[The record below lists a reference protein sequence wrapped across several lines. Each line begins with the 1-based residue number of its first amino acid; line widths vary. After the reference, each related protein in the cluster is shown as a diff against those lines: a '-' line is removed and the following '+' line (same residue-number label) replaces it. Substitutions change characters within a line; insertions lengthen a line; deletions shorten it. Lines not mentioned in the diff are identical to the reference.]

1 MMIMRTAAMTAVL
14 VGLSVGVAGTA
25 SAETLDGTY
34 TAEVFGNDG
43 TPSPLTDSPWVLT
56 SCGPDCVRA
65 GARELHLQGN
75 TWTASSDVDGDGI
88 VCTTT
93 IDNSSL
99 TGTTGWGFMTFPLK
113 LTKIG

>member
-1 MMIMRTAAMTAVL
+1 L
-14 VGLSVGVAGTA
+14 VGFSVGLAGTA
-25 SAETLDGTY
+25 AAETLDGTY
-34 TAEVFGNDG
+34 TGNDG

-65 GARELHLQGN
+65 GAREFHLQGN
-75 TWTASSDVDGDGI
+75 TWTASSDVDGHGI

-99 TGTTGWGFMTFPLK
+99 TGTTGCGFMTFPLK